1 MSTTWY
7 VVFNEEFDENF
18 GMDLDDESEQHSTS
32 VWHYPF
38 ILIEFQPNI
47 VMIV

>member
-18 GMDLDDESEQHSTS
+18 GMGLDDESEQHSTS
-32 VWHYPF
+32 V
-38 ILIEFQPNI
+38 
-47 VMIV
+47 